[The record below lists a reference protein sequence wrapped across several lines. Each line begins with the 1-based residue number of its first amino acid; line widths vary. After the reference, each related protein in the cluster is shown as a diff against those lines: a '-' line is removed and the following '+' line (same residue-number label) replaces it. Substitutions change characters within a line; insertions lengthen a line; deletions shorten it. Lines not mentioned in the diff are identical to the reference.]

1 MTEAQKNY
9 ARVKKYQDEHRQ
21 QGLCVQCPAPA
32 VSGKVRCADCLK
44 RRATIRKSRR
54 HEAESLGMCYQCHT
68 HNALPKSR
76 LCEDCYFK
84 RVSVRHF
91 GNNRY
96 WQALKDM
103 FYRQGSKCALSNVS
117 LTLGESIELDH
128 IIPLSHDGPDDI
140 TNVQWV
146 LCVVNRMKDHM
157 LESEFF
163 GLVESL
169 YHTMKKHQTPTN

>member
-44 RRATIRKSRR
+44 RRATIRKSGR
-54 HEAESLGMCYQCHT
+54 HEAELLGMCYQCHT
-68 HNALPKSR
+68 ATSLSDHR
-76 LCEDCYFK
+76 MCEDCYFK
-84 RVSVRHF
+84 HTAKHRMGTSKH
-91 GNNRY
+91 
-96 WQALKDM
+96 WQEIKRK
-103 FYRQGSKCALSNVS
+103 FYLQESKCALSGVPIV
-117 LTLGESIELDH
+117 LGKNAELDH
-128 IIPLSHDGPDDI
+128 ITPSARDGSDDI

-163 GLVESL
+163 GLVENL
-169 YHTMKKHQTPTN
+169 YHTMKECNGSIQ